1 MTRRLFIIS
10 LASVVVL
17 ASALLVW
24 RARTTSVRDAS
35 LPMNAGYK
43 VSAAEE
49 LRLARLAN
57 AGDSAAAFALAEAF
71 SIGTPDYEKH
81 RVWLKRAA
89 ELGHV
94 VAEYNFGYLLWRE
107 GRFTEARQWLLTARA
122 HAEQTGDTFTAH
134 LAAGILADLP
144 EGHPAA
150 GAPDLHLV
158 PTVAIPDRPTPK

>member
-1 MTRRLFIIS
+1 MTRRLFFIS
-10 LASVVVL
+10 LATVAVL

-24 RARTTSVRDAS
+24 RARTKSVRGAS

-43 VSAAEE
+43 VSATEE
-49 LRLARLAN
+49 LHLARLAN

-107 GRFTEARQWLLTARA
+107 GRFTEARRRLLTARA

-134 LAAGILADLP
+134 LATGVLAALP
-144 EGHPAA
+144 ESDPAA
-150 GAPDLHLV
+150 DAPDAHIV
-158 PTVAIPDRPTPK
+158 PTFAIPDRHTPK